1 MSFATPA
8 ELNTF
13 LGVTVDGPRA
23 QLMLDL
29 ATAAIQRHA
38 RQTFALVED
47 DEITLRGTWGD
58 TLWLPQ
64 RPVQAVTSIHVD
76 SVLAPAT
83 TYEWSTDGKVTFDSD
98 PSWIV
103 NLAEDAAG
111 YWGGD
116 DVLVVVVYDHG
127 QDIPDDV
134 KGLCL
139 GVAARLIGNAASAGV
154 VQETLGAYSVTYDRA
169 ATVALTD
176 DEKAALL
183 PFRRAGGTITS
194 RS

>member
-8 ELNTF
+8 ELETF
-13 LGVTVDGPRA
+13 LGYTVPDDRA

-29 ATAAIQRHA
+29 ATAAIQRYA

-47 DEITLRGTWGD
+47 DTLTLRGSWGD

-64 RPVQAVTSIHVD
+64 RPVVAVTSITVD
-76 SVLAPAT
+76 GILAPAT
-83 TYEWSTDGKVTFDSD
+83 TYTWTTDGKVTLDTD

-103 NLAEDAAG
+103 NLAETNDG

-127 QDIPDDV
+127 QDVPDDV
-134 KGLCL
+134 KGICL
-139 GVAARLIGNAASAGV
+139 GVAARLIGNAASAGI
-154 VQETLGAYSVTYDRA
+154 VQETIGAYSVTYDRA
-169 ATVALTD
+169 AQVALTD
-176 DEKAALL
+176 DEKTALT
-183 PFRRAGGTITS
+183 PFRRSSGTITS
-194 RS
+194 RP